1 MNLLVTGGAGF
12 IGSNFVKKVLAKGLS
27 ADGYKVTVL
36 DALTYAGNKKNFPPD
51 IWNNPNFTFIK
62 GNILDRDLVHRI
74 MHSQDT
80 VVHFAAYTHIDRSID
95 LSDPFIDTD
104 FKGTHILLEAARH
117 TGIKRFIH
125 ISTSEVYGSAMYAPM
140 DEEHPIKPQSPYAAA
155 KAGADRLVYSY
166 CMTYNLPCVIIRP
179 FNNYGYNQYPEKLIP
194 YFITNALDGKS
205 LPIYGSGENTR
216 DWLWVEDCVDGIIRA
231 LEVDGSQI
239 EGKVINLGTG
249 KDLSV
254 NYIAEKILEIL
265 GSKNAVQKNKSFS
278 RRIERVRDR
287 PGHVKRLIAS
297 YDKAKRL
304 LDWQPKMDFD
314 EGLKKTVEWY
324 IKNREWWEE
333 IKEREEFKTFERNW
347 YSFLRSVS

>member
-12 IGSNFVKKVLAKGLS
+12 IGSNFVKKVLSKGLS
-27 ADGYKVTVL
+27 ADEYKVTVL
-36 DALTYAGNKKNFPPD
+36 DALTYAGNKKNFPKD
-51 IWNNPNFTFIK
+51 IWDNPNFTFIE
-62 GNILDRDLVHRI
+62 GNILDRDLVFRI
-74 MHSQDT
+74 MDSQDT

-95 LSDPFIDTD
+95 LSDPFVDTD

-117 TGIKRFIH
+117 TDIKRFIH
-125 ISTSEVYGSAMYAPM
+125 ISTSEVYGSAIYAPM

-166 CMTYNLPCVIIRP
+166 YVTYNLPCVIIRP

-216 DWLWVEDCVDGIIRA
+216 DWLWVEDCVDGIIKA
-231 LEVDGSQI
+231 LDVDGSRI

-249 KDLSV
+249 EDFSV

-265 GSKNAVQKNKSFS
+265 GKD
-278 RRIERVRDR
+278 RGLIGRVSDR
-287 PGHVKRLIAS
+287 PGHVKRLVAS
-297 YDKAKRL
+297 YGKAKTL
-304 LDWQPKMDFD
+304 LGWQPVVEFD
-314 EGLKKTVEWY
+314 EGLKRTVDWY
-324 IKNREWWEE
+324 VENREWWEE
-333 IKEREEFKTFERNW
+333 IKTREEFKTFERNW
-347 YSFLRSVS
+347 YGFLRRNL